1 MASCVK
7 KSQTNKRQ
15 VLTAFNDHFIEFLDD
30 VCNVFPDNKDIMSAK
45 NALITF
51 RKMNPKLL
59 ISVFK
64 DSVANVYREELFNGN
79 LDYFVEK
86 DYSNDIFD
94 IDNTSNILE
103 KINKLRDPIKNM
115 NETEQTKVLKYMNN
129 LIKLCDIYYEI

>member
-7 KSQTNKRQ
+7 KSQPNKRQ

-79 LDYFVEK
+79 LDYFLEK